1 MNLEFIK
8 YRLLPLSLA
17 TIVILIDQT
26 TKLMVLSKL
35 SYRQPVEIL
44 GDFLRFTLIQ
54 NPAIAFSIG
63 RSIQP
68 DILRISLLILPL
80 IVLIIIIGYYFLTNE
95 LSQFQ
100 RWLISLLLGGGIGNY
115 IDRLFRPSGVV
126 DFIDVKFFGIFGW
139 ERYPTFNIAD
149 SSVVI
154 AGILLMISYS
164 LSNKNKQRRSPDY
177 K

>member
-1 MNLEFIK
+1 MNVEFIK
-8 YRLLPLSLA
+8 YRLLPLSLTA
-17 TIVILIDQT
+17 LIILIDQI
-26 TKLMVLSKL
+26 TKLMILYKL
-35 SYRQPVEIL
+35 SYRQPVEIF

-68 DILRISLLILPL
+68 DILRLTLLILPL
-80 IVLIIIIGYYFLTNE
+80 TVLIIITGYYFITNE
-95 LSQFQ
+95 LSLFQ

-115 IDRLFRPSGVV
+115 IDRLFRPNGVV
-126 DFIDVKFFGIFGW
+126 DFIDFKFFGILGW
-139 ERYPTFNIAD
+139 ERYPTFNVAD

-164 LSNKNKQRRSPDY
+164 LSNKKHTKEKS
-177 K
+177 